1 MNGEMESL
9 ETADLIKLY
18 LGLHVGACSLM
29 CDQRPIWFIDDVL
42 VIIICFQI
50 KLKQLLQIKENK
62 SICLSGYYTNAL
74 STIGS
79 DLR

>member
-1 MNGEMESL
+1 
-9 ETADLIKLY
+9 
-18 LGLHVGACSLM
+18 M

-62 SICLSGYYTNAL
+62 SICLSGYYTNVL